1 MSEKK
6 RDGFVFGALILS
18 FSGLITKIAGLIF
31 RVVLTRMIGGSA
43 DVINGI
49 TTVDA
54 TMSHFSSAYA
64 VYTFL
69 LSLST
74 SGLPIGISAM
84 VSRSLALG
92 KYKDIKTLMRSVTI
106 IFVSAGGFL
115 TVLGLIFSQ
124 PIAMM
129 MNSAETRYCMM
140 YIMPAVFFIALH
152 FSHSSIA
159 YVA

>member
-64 VYTFL
+64 VYFAVYIRVADRYF
-69 LSLST
+69 S
-74 SGLPIGISAM
+74 
-84 VSRSLALG
+84 
-92 KYKDIKTLMRSVTI
+92 D
-106 IFVSAGGFL
+106 GFSFF
-115 TVLGLIFSQ
+115 G
-124 PIAMM
+124 
-129 MNSAETRYCMM
+129 TRK
-140 YIMPAVFFIALH
+140 V
-152 FSHSSIA
+152 
-159 YVA
+159 

>member
-1 MSEKK
+1 MSEKT
-6 RDGFVFGALILS
+6 REGFVFGAFLLS

-31 RVVLTRMIGGSA
+31 RVILTRMIGGSA
-43 DVINGI
+43 DVVNGI
-49 TTVDA
+49 TSVDA

-92 KYKDIKTLMRSVTI
+92 KYKDIKM
-106 IFVSAGGFL
+106 
-115 TVLGLIFSQ
+115 
-124 PIAMM
+124 
-129 MNSAETRYCMM
+129 
-140 YIMPAVFFIALH
+140 
-152 FSHSSIA
+152 
-159 YVA
+159 